1 MERERKKRVYPFTQN
16 RFIQPTVPEI
26 LTDLKEETCDTTDF
40 KSATKFVSRCL
51 EKLDRGEFDAEEN
64 SRSDKYRV
72 LGAGKPK
79 YAVEVRQAL
88 FSFFID
94 VRTSQK
100 GHLPQSILISEPKQI
115 YNEYF
120 DIKRQSGEMPDQ
132 LKFTNQW
139 LNEWCKEYRISLKH
153 PYKCFSISNAD

>member
-51 EKLDRGEFDAEEN
+51 EKLDRGEFDAEEKW
-64 SRSDKYRV
+64 RSDKFTV

-79 YAVEVRQAL
+79 HEVEVRQAP
-88 FSFFID
+88 FCFFVG
-94 VRTSQK
+94 VRTSLK
-100 GHLPQSILISEPKQI
+100 ERLPRSIQISKPKQI
-115 YNEYF
+115 DNEYC
-120 DIKRQSGEMPDQ
+120 DNKRQGGEVPD
-132 LKFTNQW
+132 
-139 LNEWCKEYRISLKH
+139 
-153 PYKCFSISNAD
+153 